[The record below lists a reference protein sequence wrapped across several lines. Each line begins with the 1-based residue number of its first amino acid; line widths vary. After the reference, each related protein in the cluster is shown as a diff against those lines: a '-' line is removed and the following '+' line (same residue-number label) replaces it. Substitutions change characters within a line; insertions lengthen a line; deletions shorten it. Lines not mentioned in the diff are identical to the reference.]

1 MAALDQAFALLH
13 SDDPASEAKL
23 EKMLALARARRP
35 RGRKVSATAGGKVS
49 RMGAG
54 LKPPSSSSSSTSI
67 GGDVPPPA
75 KRARTIP
82 LSAPASAPAPGTAN
96 ASQAQAK
103 DGAKPPLA
111 LLGRRVASRGGGIG
125 SSKSK
130 PALVT
135 LGRSKGKRK

>member
-1 MAALDQAFALLH
+1 MDQAFALLH

-54 LKPPSSSSSSTSI
+54 LKPPSSSI